1 MERQSTLNW
10 QVSISDTAEVVTD
23 INDIVQAIYLILT
36 TVKGSDPLRP
46 LFGSEVWRYLDKPM
60 NRVDPMLIYEIY
72 DAVEKWEKRVL
83 LRRVVVREID
93 FDKKTIELIGI
104 MFGSS
109 EEVEMQFNLW
119 EDKVET
125 YFAIYDLDQGFLS
138 DENNNILVLI

>member
-1 MERQSTLNW
+1 MEPQSTLNW

-83 LRRVVVREID
+83 LRRVAVREID

-104 MFGSS
+104 MVGSS

-125 YFAIYDLDQGFLS
+125 YFAIYDPDQGFLS